1 MTLGEKVKNLREQ
14 KNMTQAQL
22 AERLGVTQ
30 EYVSLMERG
39 VKYPGLRLG
48 VQLARVLGTTA
59 EQLVARG

>member
-1 MTLGEKVKNLREQ
+1 MLGKKVKLLREQ

-48 VQLARVLGTTA
+48 VSLARVLGTTA
-59 EQLVARG
+59 EQLVSRG

>member
-1 MTLGEKVKNLREQ
+1 MLGKKVKLLREQ
-14 KNMTQAQL
+14 KNMTQTQL

-48 VQLARVLGTTA
+48 VALARVLGTTA